1 MFYTLCVLWF
11 RAQPAPRS
19 QTVKNELCERLKIE
33 FPIFAFSHCRDV
45 VAAVSKAGGMGVLGA
60 LYFTPDEL
68 EMELKWI
75 DDHIDGKPYGVD
87 LVMPA
92 KVQLPEGVDA
102 ANLEGQLEAMITRE
116 HRDWVDKVLAEY
128 DVPPLPD
135 DVERGHHLLGWTD
148 ATARPQLDVALQHSP
163 SLLVNALGPPPKD
176 IVETAHEHGIKVAA
190 LASNIQHA
198 QKHVNIGVDIV
209 VAQGTEAGGH
219 TGEISSMVLWPE
231 VIGAFPDTPV
241 LAAGGIGHGSQIA
254 SALAMGAQGAW
265 TGSIWLTVAESDMSP
280 MVVEKMLEAPSSQT
294 VRSRALS
301 GKPARQLRTAW
312 TDAWERPDSPGYL
325 PMPMQFMLVSD
336 ALNRIGRANR
346 RELVGM
352 PVGQVV
358 GLMNQVRPVRD
369 VMRQLVE
376 EYVEAVDRLDALN
389 ADD

>member
-1 MFYTLCVLWF
+1 MRT
-11 RAQPAPRS
+11 
-19 QTVKNELCERLKIE
+19 RLAREMGLE

-45 VAAVSKAGGMGVLGA
+45 VAAVSRAGGMGVLGA

-68 EMELKWI
+68 EIELNWI
-75 DDHIDGKPYGVD
+75 DEHVDGKPYGVD

-102 ANLEGQLEAMITRE
+102 ANLEHTLEEMITPE
-116 HRDWVDKVLAEY
+116 HREWVDKVLAEY

-163 SLLVNALGPPPKD
+163 KLLVNALGPPPKD
-176 IVETAHEHGIKVAA
+176 IVDTAHEHGIKVAA
-190 LASNIQHA
+190 LASNVQHA
-198 QKHVNIGVDIV
+198 HKHVNIGVDIV

-231 VIGAFPDTPV
+231 IIEELPDTPV
-241 LAAGGIGHGSQIA
+241 LAAGGIGKGSQIA
-254 SALAMGAQGAW
+254 SALAMGAQGVW
-265 TGSIWLTVAESDMSP
+265 TGSLWLTTAESDMSP
-280 MVVEKMLEAPSSQT
+280 LVVEKMLEAPSSQT

-301 GKPARQLRTAW
+301 GKPARQLRTEW
-312 TDAWERPDSPGYL
+312 TDAWERPDCPGYL
-325 PMPMQFMLVSD
+325 PMPLQFMLVSD
-336 ALNRIGRANR
+336 ALNRIGRSQR

-358 GLMNQVRPVRD
+358 GMMNEVKPVRD

-376 EYVEAVDRLDALN
+376 EYVEAVERLDTLN
-389 ADD
+389 AQS

>member
-1 MFYTLCVLWF
+1 MRTKLAKDLG
-11 RAQPAPRS
+11 
-19 QTVKNELCERLKIE
+19 LE

-45 VAAVSKAGGMGVLGA
+45 VAAVSRAGGMGVLGA

-68 EMELKWI
+68 EIELKWI
-75 DDHIDGKPYGVD
+75 DEHIDGKPYGVD

-102 ANLEGQLEAMITRE
+102 ANLEGQLEAMITQE
-116 HRDWVDKVLAEY
+116 HRDWVDKVLDEY

-198 QKHVNIGVDIV
+198 QKHVNIGVDII

-219 TGEISSMVLWPE
+219 TGEIASLVLWPE
-231 VIGAFPDTPV
+231 VISAFPDTPV

-254 SALAMGAQGAW
+254 SALAMGAQGVW
-265 TGSIWLTVAESDMSP
+265 TGSIWLTVAESDMAP
-280 MVVEKMLEAPSSQT
+280 MVVENLLGAPSSQT

-336 ALNRIGRANR
+336 ALNRIGRAQR
-346 RELVGM
+346 RELMGM

-358 GLMNQVRPVRD
+358 GMMKQVQPVRD

-389 ADD
+389 ADDEHPHNETVTPTSRT

>member
-1 MFYTLCVLWF
+1 MRTQLA
-11 RAQPAPRS
+11 RDMG
-19 QTVKNELCERLKIE
+19 IE

-45 VAAVSKAGGMGVLGA
+45 VAAVTRAGGMGVLGA

-68 EMELKWI
+68 EIELAWI
-75 DDHIDGKPYGVD
+75 DEHVDGKPYGVD

-102 ANLEGQLEAMITRE
+102 ANLERTLEDMITQE
-116 HRDWVDKVLAEY
+116 HRDWVEKVLAEH

-176 IVETAHEHGIKVAA
+176 IVDTAHEHDILVAA
-190 LASNIQHA
+190 LASNVQHA
-198 QKHVNIGVDIV
+198 QKHKNIGVDII

-231 VIGAFPDTPV
+231 VIEAMGDTPV
-241 LAAGGIGHGSQIA
+241 LAAGGIGKGSQIA
-254 SALAMGAQGAW
+254 AALAMGAQGAW
-265 TGSIWLTVAESDMSP
+265 TGSIWLTCAESDMAP
-280 MVVEKMLEAPSSQT
+280 LVVEKMLEAPSSQT

-301 GKPARQLRTAW
+301 GKPARQLRTEW
-312 TDAWERPDSPGYL
+312 TDAWERDDCPGFL

-336 ALNRIGRANR
+336 ALSRIGRSQR

-358 GLMNQVRPVRD
+358 GLMNEVRPVRD

-376 EYVEAVDRLDALN
+376 EYVESVERLDTLN
-389 ADD
+389 AES

>member
-1 MFYTLCVLWF
+1 MRT
-11 RAQPAPRS
+11 
-19 QTVKNELCERLKIE
+19 RLAREMNLE

-45 VAAVSKAGGMGVLGA
+45 VAAVTRAGGMGVLGA

-68 EMELKWI
+68 EMELAWI
-75 DDHIDGKPYGVD
+75 DDHVDGKPYGVD

-92 KVQLPEGVDA
+92 KVVLPEGVEA
-102 ANLEGQLEAMITRE
+102 SNLETTLESMITKE

-135 DVERGHHLLGWTD
+135 DVPRGHHLLGWTD

-163 SLLVNALGPPPKD
+163 KLLVNALGPPPKD
-176 IVETAHEHGIKVAA
+176 IVDTAHEHGIKVAA
-190 LASNIQHA
+190 LASSVQHA
-198 QKHVNIGVDIV
+198 HKHKNIGVDIV

-231 VIGAFPDTPV
+231 VIAAMGDTPV

-254 SALAMGAQGAW
+254 AGLAMGAQGAW
-265 TGSIWLTVAESDMSP
+265 TGSIWLTTAESDMQP
-280 MVVEKMLEAPSSQT
+280 LVVEKLVNAPSSQT

-301 GKPARQLRTAW
+301 GKPARQLRTEW
-312 TDAWERPDSPGYL
+312 TDAWERDDCPGYL

-336 ALNRIGRANR
+336 ALNRIGRAQR
-346 RELVGM
+346 RELLGM

-358 GLMNQVRPVRD
+358 GLMNDVRPVRD

-376 EYVEAVDRLDALN
+376 EYVEAVERLDTLN
-389 ADD
+389 AQA

>member
-1 MFYTLCVLWF
+1 LQVRRRRPYDPIMRTKLAKDLG
-11 RAQPAPRS
+11 
-19 QTVKNELCERLKIE
+19 LE

-45 VAAVSKAGGMGVLGA
+45 VAAVSRAGGMGVLGA

-68 EMELKWI
+68 EIELKWI
-75 DDHIDGKPYGVD
+75 DEHIDGKPYGVD

-102 ANLEGQLEAMITRE
+102 ANLEGQLEAMITQE

-148 ATARPQLDVALQHSP
+148 ATARPQLDVALQHTP

-198 QKHVNIGVDIV
+198 QKHVNIGVDII

-231 VIGAFPDTPV
+231 VISAFPDTPV

-254 SALAMGAQGAW
+254 AGLAMGAQGAW
-265 TGSIWLTVAESDMSP
+265 TGSIWLTTAESDMSP
-280 MVVEKMLEAPSSQT
+280 IVVEKMLAAPSSQT

-301 GKPARQLRTAW
+301 GKPARQLRTEW
-312 TDAWERPDSPGYL
+312 TDAWERPDSPGFL

-336 ALNRIGRANR
+336 ALNRIGRAQR

-358 GLMNQVRPVRD
+358 GMMKQVQPVRD

-376 EYVEAVDRLDALN
+376 EYVEAVERLDTLN
-389 ADD
+389 AEE

>member
-1 MFYTLCVLWF
+1 MRTKLAREMGL
-11 RAQPAPRS
+11 
-19 QTVKNELCERLKIE
+19 E

-45 VAAVSKAGGMGVLGA
+45 VAAVSRAGGMGVLGA

-68 EMELKWI
+68 EMELAWI
-75 DDHIDGKPYGVD
+75 DDHVDGKPYGVD

-92 KVQLPEGVDA
+92 KVVLPEGVEA
-102 ANLEGQLEAMITRE
+102 ASLESTLEEMITQE

-135 DVERGHHLLGWTD
+135 DAPRGHHLLGWTD

-163 SLLVNALGPPPKD
+163 KLLVNALGPPPKD
-176 IVETAHEHGIKVAA
+176 IVDTAHEHGILVAA
-190 LASNIQHA
+190 LASNVQHA
-198 QKHVNIGVDIV
+198 HKHKNIGVDII

-231 VIGAFPDTPV
+231 VIAAMGDTPV

-254 SALAMGAQGAW
+254 AGLAMGAQGAW
-265 TGSIWLTVAESDMSP
+265 TGSIWLTTAESDMAP
-280 MVVEKMLEAPSSQT
+280 LVVEKMIAAPSSQT

-301 GKPARQLRTAW
+301 GKPARQLRTEW
-312 TDAWERPDSPGYL
+312 TDAWERDDCPGFL

-336 ALNRIGRANR
+336 ALNRIGRAQR

-358 GLMNQVRPVRD
+358 GMMNQVQPVRD

-376 EYVEAVDRLDALN
+376 EYVEAVERLDTLN
-389 ADD
+389 AQD